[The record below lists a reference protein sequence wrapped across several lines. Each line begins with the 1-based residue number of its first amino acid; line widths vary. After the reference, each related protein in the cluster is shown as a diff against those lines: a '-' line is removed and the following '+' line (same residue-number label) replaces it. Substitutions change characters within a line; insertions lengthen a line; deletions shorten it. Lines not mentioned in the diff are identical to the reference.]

1 MIGSAQNIQK
11 YRRLAMTA
19 VAVGVACVATL
30 RSSDTA
36 LLNTIRASDL
46 SSTKKLLAAGADADG
61 ADRTGATPLMH
72 AAAVGSLEAMR
83 VLLDAGANVNAAA
96 TDGTTALMCAKIGRA
111 HV

>member
-36 LLNTIRASDL
+36 LLNTIRASHL
-46 SSTKKLLAAGADADG
+46 SSRMKLLAAEADAEGSGRRG
-61 ADRTGATPLMH
+61 AAPLMH
-72 AAAVGSLEAMR
+72 AAVVGSREAMR
-83 VLLDAGANVNAAA
+83 VLLDAGANVNAVA
-96 TDGTTALMCAKIGRA
+96 TDGTTALMWATAGPAK
-111 HV
+111 